1 MKSAI
6 SLNSHFK
13 ETLECPIC
21 YEFFTPPV
29 FICSNGHSICS
40 LCKDQ
45 AKNCPI
51 CRGSYA
57 SGSRNT
63 VIECMLEQLSIVC
76 KYEGCGQSLSLG
88 QRQEH
93 YRVCPFN
100 NLLKCFVCGSYEED
114 LVLHLIAKHDYK
126 EITMEATGG
135 NRSFSGPYESW
146 IRDTEWPKGIW
157 KFGSEA
163 TIVHAKSKQGVF
175 HVYLYR
181 ISKAPM
187 RISMAIESGDDSL
200 IFKGRVPHVSELQE
214 KANPSH
220 FNCDVNVVLAHYV
233 KVHEDDEEILRL
245 WVAVQRLEE

>member
-1 MKSAI
+1 MNSAI
-6 SLNSHFK
+6 SLNPHFK
-13 ETLECPIC
+13 DTLECPIC

-45 AKNCPI
+45 SKTCPV

-63 VIECMLEQLSIVC
+63 VIESMLEQLSVVC
-76 KYEGCGQSLSLG
+76 KYEGCGVSVSLG

-100 NLLKCFVCGSYEED
+100 NLVKCWICGSYEED
-114 LVLHLIAKHDYK
+114 LVPHLIGRHDYK
-126 EITMEATGG
+126 EITMDESGG
-135 NRSFSGPYESW
+135 NRSFSGPHDSW

-157 KFGSEA
+157 RFGSEA
-163 TIVHAKSKQGVF
+163 TIVHAKTKQGLF

-181 ISKAPM
+181 ISKSPM
-187 RISMAIESGDDSL
+187 HISISISSGDDSL
-200 IFKGRVPHVSELQE
+200 ECRGKVPHVSELQE
-214 KANPSH
+214 KANPPH
-220 FNCDVNVVLAHYV
+220 FNCDVSVILAHYV
-233 KVHEDDEEILRL
+233 KIQEEDAEILRL
-245 WVAVQRLEE
+245 WVTVERLEE